1 MEVEFRTSFT
11 RDLRRIRSAEV
22 RQRVLRKLEEL
33 ETALTIEEV
42 SGTRRL
48 TADGR
53 QYRIRMGDYR
63 LGITIDGQ
71 VAVLV
76 RFLHRREIYR
86 FFP

>member
-11 RDLRRIRSAEV
+11 RDLRRIQSTQV
-22 RQRVLRKLEEL
+22 RQRVLRKIEEL
-33 ETALTIEEV
+33 EAASAIEEV

-53 QYRIRMGDYR
+53 HYRIRIGDYR
-63 LGITIDGQ
+63 LGIIMEDD